1 MPYRRSKFNRKRRR
15 RYYKKKDTVKK
26 VRRAV
31 RKIQRAIE
39 TKHFIKYESS
49 FTPSNVTPAPL
60 TPQPVIGDQGADASG
75 FIGVKYHA
83 VGIKVSAVIKKND
96 LITAEVGNVRFVGL
110 WVKNIP
116 SSGSVTWTTY
126 FEEEDDFAATIPPF
140 LAPLRS
146 SQAKNVKVL
155 WDKKY
160 SLGRCNAGSSF
171 AAGNQQINI
180 NFYKPI
186 NSPVVMD
193 DTLGRKTRGAL
204 VIYSTTQYA
213 PAQTMIM
220 NTKFYYKDP

>member
-1 MPYRRSKFNRKRRR
+1 MPYRRSTFKRKRRR

-39 TKHFIKYESS
+39 TKTFIRYESS
-49 FTPSNVTPAPL
+49 FTPSSTTPAPL
-60 TPQPVIGDQGADASG
+60 TPQPVIGDQGPDVAG

-83 VGIKVSAVIKKND
+83 VGIKVAAVIKKND
-96 LITAEVGNVRFVGL
+96 LITAEVGNVRFVAL

-116 SSGSVTWTTY
+116 SSGSTVWTTY
-126 FEEEDDFAATIPPF
+126 FEETDDFAATIPPF

-171 AAGNQQINI
+171 AAGTQQINI
-180 NFYKPI
+180 SFYKSI
-186 NSPVVMD
+186 NSPVIMD
-193 DTLGRKTRGAL
+193 EALGRKTRGAL
-204 VIYSTTQYA
+204 LIYTTTQYA
-213 PAQTMIM
+213 SAQTMIM